1 MGQGTAMEILLPPCV
16 EAPPTPAPRP
26 VAAPAVGTETVL
38 LVEDE
43 EGLQRLLQTVLT
55 RAGYRVLSAA
65 NGQQALSLAEQEAG
79 RIDLLVTDVI
89 MPGMGGGDLAD
100 RLSTQRPD
108 LKVLFISGYPDEAL
122 GGAGPAGSERGFL
135 SKPFTADELLQT
147 VRDLLHR
154 RAM

>member
-1 MGQGTAMEILLPPCV
+1 M
-16 EAPPTPAPRP
+16 
-26 VAAPAVGTETVL
+26 
-38 LVEDE
+38 
-43 EGLQRLLQTVLT
+43 
-55 RAGYRVLSAA
+55 LSAA